1 MRHGPCQQILLSP
14 SRGIRVECRVSIRI
28 YRAMSSRYLNSK
40 NAFLVFQTYHRC
52 HAGLKLLNVIFKSK
66 TIIDRYLG
74 LNELQ
79 FALHLDA
86 YTMMNPQWFTC

>member
-1 MRHGPCQQILLSP
+1 M
-14 SRGIRVECRVSIRI
+14 
-28 YRAMSSRYLNSK
+28 
-40 NAFLVFQTYHRC
+40 

-66 TIIDRYLG
+66 TIIDCYLG